1 MRQRKL
7 SFERI
12 DKALC
17 ERLLREY
24 MPIVGAVARLYPY
37 IEKDELLSA
46 GRVAILEGYLRR
58 DKRSSERAWIRRYIH
73 WRLQDL
79 AMPHKELRTDALS
92 PRVGRERESLGED
105 PQLLNGADPEEQ
117 FWRATALSAISRLTI
132 RRQVIVA
139 AKMQGETYEEIGET
153 LGISTQRTALEGR
166 WAFEELRRI
175 LDEAPTS
182 EAVEDRDDAS
192 P

>member
-1 MRQRKL
+1 VRKKAL

-17 ERLLREY
+17 ERLLHDY

-46 GRVAILEGYLRR
+46 GRIAILEGYLRR
-58 DKRSSERAWIRRYIH
+58 DKRSSERGWIRKYIH
-73 WRLQDL
+73 WRLRDIAAPQ
-79 AMPHKELRTDALS
+79 KELRIDALA
-92 PRVGRERESLGED
+92 PHIGRESLGED

-139 AKMQGETYEEIGET
+139 AKMQGETYQEVAET
-153 LGISTQRTALEGR
+153 LGISTARAALEGKG
-166 WAFEELRRI
+166 AFEELRRI
-175 LDEAPTS
+175 LEEAPSS
-182 EAVEDRDDAS
+182 EALEDSGADQERA
-192 P
+192 

>member
-1 MRQRKL
+1 MRKKAL

-12 DKALC
+12 DAALC
-17 ERLLREY
+17 ERLLKEY

-46 GRVAILEGYLRR
+46 GRIAILEGYLRR
-58 DKRSSERAWIRRYIH
+58 DKRSSERGWIRKVIH
-73 WRLQDL
+73 WKLSEL
-79 AMPHKELRTDALS
+79 ASPPHKELRTDAFS
-92 PRVGRERESLGED
+92 PRVARESLGED

-117 FWRATALSAISRLTI
+117 FWRATALSAISRLTV

-153 LGISTQRTALEGR
+153 LGISTQRTALEGKE
-166 WAFEELRRI
+166 AFEELRGI
-175 LDEAPTS
+175 LEPGAPS
-182 EAVEDRDDAS
+182 EAVED
-192 P
+192 

>member
-1 MRQRKL
+1 VRKREL

-24 MPIVGAVARLYPY
+24 MPIVGALARLYPY

-46 GRVAILEGYLRR
+46 GRIAILEGYLRR
-58 DKRSSERAWIRRYIH
+58 DKRSSERTWIRRVIH
-73 WRLQDL
+73 WKL
-79 AMPHKELRTDALS
+79 KELASQPEHYIYT
-92 PRVGRERESLGED
+92 ESLGED

-117 FWRATALSAISRLTI
+117 FWRATALHAIAGLTI

-139 AKMQGETYEEIGET
+139 AKMQGETYQEVAET
-153 LGISTQRTALEGR
+153 LGISTQRAALEGK

-175 LDEAPTS
+175 LDEEPAS
-182 EAVEDRDDAS
+182 EVSEDHDDAT

>member
-1 MRQRKL
+1 MRKKAL

-17 ERLLREY
+17 ERLLHDY

-37 IEKDELLSA
+37 IERDELLSA
-46 GRVAILEGYLRR
+46 GRIAILEGYLRR
-58 DKRSSERAWIRRYIH
+58 DKRSSERTWIRRYIH

-79 AMPHKELRTDALS
+79 ATPNKERRIDALS
-92 PRVGRERESLGED
+92 PHVGRDSLGED

-117 FWRATALSAISRLTI
+117 FWRATALHAISNLTI

-139 AKMQGETYEEIGET
+139 AKMQGETYQEVAET
-153 LGISTQRTALEGR
+153 LGISTARAALEGKG
-166 WAFEELRRI
+166 AFEELRRI
-175 LDEAPTS
+175 LEEVPAS
-182 EAVEDRDDAS
+182 EVSEDRDATT
-192 P
+192 